1 MDAPDQGNPF
11 RLVNFDELKD
21 WVYLHVI
28 SRECDTQEAVT
39 NRALW
44 VRCCQETLQKLYV
57 AKYGDTDAF
66 AVVDCFEF
74 GDRQVRLYNGKY
86 SCENLKLLSAFDHY
100 TTYMSLPPDWNASG
114 KDTAEVLLHEGLCPP
129 FVFLSKAKIQPLRDA
144 FANTSAAWLIH
155 RLFREQYG
163 ELPPEV
169 NVWLDDNYLI
179 LGSDGKLVAKQ
190 GFLDLAFVEKWNQ
203 AWTSDYVPQAHY
215 RPGSFLESSNNLP
228 FKYVSEEEQ
237 KEWATLLCQQRS
249 ECSTRYPAVQTG
261 MIANCVCRA
270 LSLTAKGFVEKKNPK
285 VLRSHWACIP
295 SKSLEVSRHGYCIK
309 WSESAEE
316 FAKEYNRLYDLARAL
331 IPDYL
336 VYEKPIREDWDEKP
350 HSQFQPQVHF
360 EQDVQCG
367 RMKGEPLLVTAK
379 QGEDA
384 SALQALLTAAK
395 ELERE
400 RAFIHQQSARL
411 NEDWVKCYQS
421 LMRAEAK
428 EESLTIREQHIRD
441 GENTVR
447 HKLAEAEAMKDT
459 CRQDLLH
466 DKLELDRKF
475 EERKK
480 ELTHAHML
488 KEQEYLLGIRE
499 YEQLKRQATLD
510 SEECKKRS
518 KKLKK
523 ELKRLQKAKAQAPA
537 QKPEEKEADECV
549 VCMDDSAVF
558 ACVPCGHLC
567 LCDGCKVL
575 DKCPMCRVKVQ
586 YTMKIFT
593 L

>member
-11 RLVNFDELKD
+11 RLVNFGALRD
-21 WVYLHVI
+21 WVHLHVVG
-28 SRECDTQEAVT
+28 RVCDTKEAAT

-44 VRCCQETLQKLYV
+44 VRSCQETLQKLYV

-74 GDRQVRLYNGKY
+74 GDGQVRLYKGK
-86 SCENLKLLSAFDHY
+86 STCENIKLISAFDHY
-100 TTYMSLPPDWNASG
+100 ETYLSLPPDWNASG
-114 KDTAEVLLHEGLCPP
+114 KDTAEVLLHDGLCPP
-129 FVFLSKAKIQPLRDA
+129 FVFLPNAVAVPLRNAYADT
-144 FANTSAAWLIH
+144 NAAWLIH

-163 ELPPEV
+163 ELPPHV
-169 NVWLDDNYLI
+169 NVWLDDNYVI
-179 LGSDGKLVAKQ
+179 LADGKLATRQ

-203 AWTSDYVPQAHY
+203 AWTSGEVPQAY
-215 RPGSFLESSNNLP
+215 YCPGQFIAGQYDRPFE
-228 FKYVSEEEQ
+228 YVSAEEQ
-237 KEWATLLCQQRS
+237 KKWAMLLCQQAHPQ
-249 ECSTRYPAVQTG
+249 TTKYPTKQTG
-261 MIANCVCRA
+261 IVANCVCRA
-270 LSLTAKGFVEKKNPK
+270 LSFAAEEFARKQNPK
-285 VLRSHWACIP
+285 AQRSDWCCIP
-295 SKSLEVSRHGYCIK
+295 TKALEISSHGHCIK
-309 WSESAEE
+309 WSESAAD
-316 FAKEYNRLYDLARAL
+316 FAKEYNRLYNLAHAL
-331 IPDYL
+331 IPDYM
-336 VYEKPIREDWDEKP
+336 VYPKIDYTDWDKNP
-350 HSQFQPQVHF
+350 NSQRQPEVHF
-360 EQDVQCG
+360 EQDVKCG
-367 RMKGEPLLVTAK
+367 RMTGEPLLVTAK

-384 SALQALLTAAK
+384 SALQVLLTAAK

-400 RAFIHQQSARL
+400 RSFIHQQSARL

-428 EESLTIREQHIRD
+428 EESLAIREHHICD

-447 HKLAEAEAMKDT
+447 HKLAEADAMKDT
-459 CRQDLLH
+459 CKQDLLH

-537 QKPEEKEADECV
+537 QKPKEKEADECV
-549 VCMDDSAVF
+549 VCMDGLAVF

-567 LCDGCKVL
+567 LCDDCKVL